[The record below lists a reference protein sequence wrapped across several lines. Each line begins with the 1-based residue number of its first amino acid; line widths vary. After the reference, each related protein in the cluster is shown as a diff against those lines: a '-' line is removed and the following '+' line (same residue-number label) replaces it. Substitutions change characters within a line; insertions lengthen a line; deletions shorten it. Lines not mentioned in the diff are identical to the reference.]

1 MLFLGAHQCR
11 QHPSTSQKNGTPGW
25 FLQLLESPLQT
36 LVLLEL
42 QWGSKWLLSHPT
54 ERATWNIR
62 FIANKTLQESLGFTQ
77 RQNRPRTVA

>member
-54 ERATWNIR
+54 TELLGISGS
-62 FIANKTLQESLGFTQ
+62 SLTKHFKSLWGS
-77 RQNRPRTVA
+77 PRGRTDPGQ